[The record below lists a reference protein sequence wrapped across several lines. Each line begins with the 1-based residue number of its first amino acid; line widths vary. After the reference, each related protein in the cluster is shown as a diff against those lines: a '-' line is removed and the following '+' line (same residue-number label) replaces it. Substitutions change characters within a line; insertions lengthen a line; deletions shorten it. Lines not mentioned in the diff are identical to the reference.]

1 MKGIIKLG
9 WKEYVLDLEDAM
21 ELLTKVKSA
30 ERFEEYTNRKTK
42 EVTYHVWEEGAES
55 VRMNLDTITDQGYR
69 VAKLLG
75 QSKES

>member
-30 ERFEEYTNRKTK
+30 ERFEE
-42 EVTYHVWEEGAES
+42 
-55 VRMNLDTITDQGYR
+55 
-69 VAKLLG
+69 
-75 QSKES
+75 